1 MQKTTMLF
9 NKKKYLIVI
18 FITCI
23 QSLMGQDTASTVR
36 SIAAMQQHGAT
47 VSCVMYNLN
56 KGTTHYAFQPNLQ
69 ITPASALKLIT
80 TATAL
85 ELLGADYQFKTT
97 LSYSGTIKNGVLDG
111 NLYIIGSGDPSLG
124 SQHIGVK
131 PEQFLKDWT
140 GAIKQAGI
148 HTVTGDIISD
158 ASYFDKYGV
167 SNKWLLEDL
176 GSYYGAGAYGINLFD
191 NAYKLY
197 LQTGSAGSKPRIT
210 ATQPNMG
217 NLVFHNE
224 LISKNVAKD
233 SSYILGM
240 PLANERYLQGIVP
253 ANKKRYTLKGDI
265 PNPMQFMATY
275 TKHFLAKQ
283 GVKVKGVARVATQ
296 NSAHTIQY
304 KSLKVLC
311 VIESP
316 SLKELIK
323 ITNYKSQNLYAD
335 ALLKQIGAM
344 QNKSANNK
352 TNTFDKGIQ
361 SIKQHWMDKGINTD
375 ACWMYDG
382 SGLAVTNKVSSQFMV
397 EVLTQMHPQQSK
409 DSMFY
414 KSLPLVGVEGTVRNL
429 LKTKN
434 IPGELRLKSGSMSR
448 VRAYAGYW
456 SYNNQDYAIA
466 FFINN
471 YNMSGKKLTP
481 IIESFFQTLLKD

>member
-1 MQKTTMLF
+1 MLF
-9 NKKKYLIVI
+9 NKKKYLIVT

-23 QSLMGQDTASTVR
+23 QSLMGQDASSTAR
-36 SIAAMQQHGAT
+36 SITAMQQHGAT

-56 KGTTHYAFQPNLQ
+56 KGTTHYAFQPDLQ
-69 ITPASALKLIT
+69 VTPASVLKLIT

-85 ELLGADYQFKTT
+85 ELLGADYQFKTA

-131 PEQFLKDWT
+131 SEQFLKDWT
-140 GAIKQAGI
+140 VAIKRAGI

-158 ASYFDKYGV
+158 ASCFDGYGV

-191 NAYKLY
+191 NAYKLL
-197 LQTGSAGSKPRIT
+197 LQTGATGSKPRIV
-210 ATQPNMG
+210 ATQPNIEQ
-217 NLVFHNE
+217 LIFHNE
-224 LISKNVAKD
+224 LICRNIAKD

-240 PLANERYLQGIVP
+240 PLANERYLHGVVP

-275 TKHFLAKQ
+275 TKRFLTKQ
-283 GVKVKGVARVATQ
+283 GIQIKGTAKVTTK
-296 NSAHTIQY
+296 NSAHTIRQ
-304 KSLKVLC
+304 KSLKTLC

-335 ALLKQIGAM
+335 ALLKQIGVA
-344 QNKSANNK
+344 QNKGVNNK
-352 TNTFDKGIQ
+352 ANTFDKGIQ
-361 SIKQHWMDKGINTD
+361 AVKLYWEDKGVDTD

-382 SGLAVTNKVSSQFMV
+382 SGLAVTNKVSSQFMI
-397 EVLTQMHPQQSK
+397 EVLAQMHPRQSQ
-409 DSMFY
+409 DSTFY

-429 LKTKN
+429 LRTKN
-434 IPGELRLKSGSMSR
+434 ITGELRLKSGSMSR

-481 IIESFFQTLLKD
+481 IVESFFQTLLKD

>member
-1 MQKTTMLF
+1 MIR

-23 QSLMGQDTASTVR
+23 QSLTGQDLSPTGH
-36 SIAAMQQHGAT
+36 SIAEMQQQGAT

-69 ITPASALKLIT
+69 VTPASALKLIT
-80 TATAL
+80 TSTAL

-97 LSYSGTIKNGVLDG
+97 LAYSGTIKNGILDG

-131 PEQFLKDWT
+131 SEQFLKDWT
-140 GAIKQAGI
+140 VAIKRAGI
-148 HTVTGDIISD
+148 HTVTGDIVSD
-158 ASYFDKYGV
+158 ASCFDGYGV
-167 SNKWLLEDL
+167 SNKWLLEDV
-176 GSYYGAGAYGINLFD
+176 GNYYGAGAYGINLFD
-191 NAYKLY
+191 NAYKLQ
-197 LQTGSAGSKPRIT
+197 LQTGGAGSKPRIT

-217 NLVFHNE
+217 ELTFHNE
-224 LISKNVAKD
+224 LISKNITKD
-233 SSYILGM
+233 SSYILGI
-240 PLANERYLQGIVP
+240 PLANERYLHGVVP

-265 PNPMQFMATY
+265 PNPMQFMAKY
-275 TKHFLAKQ
+275 TKRFLATQ
-283 GVKVKGVARVATQ
+283 GVKVKGNAKVIMHK
-296 NSAHTIQY
+296 SAYTVPQ
-304 KSLKVLC
+304 KSLKMLC
-311 VIESP
+311 VIKSP

-335 ALLKQIGAM
+335 ALLKQIGVA
-344 QNKSANNK
+344 QNKHSNNK
-352 TNTFDKGIQ
+352 STSFDQGIQ
-361 SIKQHWMDKGINTD
+361 AVKQHWKNRGIDTE

-382 SGLAVTNKVSSQFMV
+382 SGLAVTNKISSQFMV
-397 EVLTQMHPQQSK
+397 EMLTQMHPQQSQ
-409 DSMFY
+409 DSTFY

-434 IPGELRLKSGSMSR
+434 IQGELRLKSGSMSR

-456 SYNNQDYAIA
+456 TYNNQDYAIA

-481 IIESFFQTLLKD
+481 IIESFFQTLLKE